1 MTDDEIATD
10 NRIEE
15 ATPLVDEALAATD
28 RKAHNQEELSAL
40 RSEVA
45 RLQDS
50 LREAASGAGRLAISA
65 TGNRPKDV
73 AAESG
78 LVASAAQA
86 AYSAKSR

>member
-10 NRIEE
+10 NRLEE

-50 LREAASGAGRLAISA
+50 LREAASGAGRLAIKEFRRKA
-65 TGNRPKDV
+65 QAKPIMAAV
-73 AAESG
+73 AAG
-78 LVASAAQA
+78 FLGFLYGVT
-86 AYSAKSR
+86 R